1 MLETMEATGNVVHS
15 EFSCREENA
24 KLTVIYTLSVME
36 QHGRVENNSSP
47 FLVLMSCIQ
56 SQKIEKK
63 LSPFFFKECCHSC
76 LQFMLFYT
84 REML

>member
-36 QHGRVENNSSP
+36 QHGRVENNLVFFLFSCPASSG
-47 FLVLMSCIQ
+47 
-56 SQKIEKK
+56 KK
-63 LSPFFFKECCHSC
+63 LKKIITI
-76 LQFMLFYT
+76 LFQRVLSFLSSVYAF
-84 REML
+84 LY